1 MRTTWMRLFFM
12 GAFSVASCFVL
23 RAQEVIHALTGV
35 VTFVDRTTKSIGVQ
49 TSDGGQSV
57 FSYANQPQGTIAFDK
72 NIRAGAIEPDVYN
85 KVSDHVIVYFYG
97 GYDRRTVVAI
107 RDLGKVPLQISTGTV
122 INGNRKHHTL
132 EIKTEAGVS
141 ESYQIS
147 KDTSIE
153 TPEGVIGGLNFDP
166 VRNSRI
172 IVKYSGTAENRVAEF
187 VREY

>member
-1 MRTTWMRLFFM
+1 MRTAWMRLFFM

-49 TSDGGQSV
+49 TSDGGQNV
-57 FSYANQPQGTIAFDK
+57 FSYANQPQDTIAFDK

-97 GYDRRTVVAI
+97 GSDRRTVVAI

-122 INGNRKHHTL
+122 INGSRKHHIL

-166 VRNSRI
+166 MRNSRV